1 MTSQVMRFA
10 PQRAE
15 EEEAGPAEWRYVSF
29 DVVTPSDYWDT
40 GQDALPKAVT
50 ERTTRLS
57 DYEDLFHG
65 ELSTWLPTEE
75 RTVSKNWCGDIAQV
89 YVDFLMASPPV
100 WYVGEQPLLGSGLIP
115 DSTLHS
121 FEMVTEE
128 VVRDQVIYGTA
139 LAEVVEGEVRRVH
152 PKLWYP
158 TGGDD
163 DVVAGPLPGD
173 EGVLVVKRFE
183 PLGVV
188 RREYFAVDENGQLSV
203 YTGPQPDMRT
213 ETGTPEAWA
222 VVDELTDGRLVTLT
236 PCPREPVEG
245 DWGWR
250 LYEDLAKLAFEYVRR
265 MSLRSRSIGRH
276 EDPILVGIPN
286 ENEGAAI
293 APKVGVD
300 RTDQEQIRLRQLSD
314 DLTRWREQQVAW
326 LPSGLQGLEYTS
338 FEGDYGASGEAL
350 QEVRKDI
357 ISTARLPASLLG
369 IDDIRLGSGVALRVS
384 HSQTYLAM
392 QQLQESLIRYLR
404 RIMII
409 LALDMGTDA
418 GTLRA
423 FAEELRAEW
432 MNPVDFLEEGES
444 MLTEEGGDQEEVDD
458 DEDDDTDD
466 RDAALLAAAL
476 RMSGGRDAAEEE

>member
-1 MTSQVMRFA
+1 
-10 PQRAE
+10 
-15 EEEAGPAEWRYVSF
+15 
-29 DVVTPSDYWDT
+29 
-40 GQDALPKAVT
+40 
-50 ERTTRLS
+50 
-57 DYEDLFHG
+57 
-65 ELSTWLPTEE
+65 
-75 RTVSKNWCGDIAQV
+75 
-89 YVDFLMASPPV
+89 
-100 WYVGEQPLLGSGLIP
+100 
-115 DSTLHS
+115 
-121 FEMVTEE
+121 
-128 VVRDQVIYGTA
+128 
-139 LAEVVEGEVRRVH
+139 
-152 PKLWYP
+152 
-158 TGGDD
+158 
-163 DVVAGPLPGD
+163 
-173 EGVLVVKRFE
+173 
-183 PLGVV
+183 
-188 RREYFAVDENGQLSV
+188 V
-203 YTGPQPDMRT
+203 YTGPQPDTRT